1 MRAGHAGGRNALIA
15 PAGPLLAGLCLML
28 LVACSV
34 AEAQPPE
41 IRPVRVV
48 TVEKQTAGEIVSLTG
63 TVQAQTEVNLAFR
76 IDGRMIERAV
86 NVGDNVSAGQV
97 IAKLDPQNE
106 SNALRSARSKSPR
119 QKGSWSRPGTITS
132 GKGTPGASFTTRVR
146 YDEVTR
152 IYRTRPSPGS
162 TLRGPG

>member
-1 MRAGHAGGRNALIA
+1 M
-15 PAGPLLAGLCLML
+15 
-28 LVACSV
+28 
-34 AEAQPPE
+34 
-41 IRPVRVV
+41 

-106 SNALRSARSKSPR
+106 SNALRSARSEVAAAEGQLVEAR
-119 QKGSWSRPGTITS
+119 NNTS
-132 GKGTPGASFTTRVR
+132 GKGTPGARLHHAR
-146 YDEVTR
+146 QIR
-152 IYRTRPSPGS
+152 
-162 TLRGPG
+162 